1 MPYNS
6 IFIRMTGK
14 KTLLNFLIFFVILCP
29 VSAFAQKSKIMTAP
43 AVPQVKPPY
52 NLKYEVSFS
61 KPHTHLYEVT
71 YTVGNINAATI
82 DLQIPTWTPGSYL
95 QREFAKNIQDFAVR
109 DASNNNLNWEKI
121 DKATWRV
128 TTNDAKEIKAS
139 YRVYAY
145 ELSVRTSHLDS
156 SHAYFN
162 GASVFMYVKG
172 AVEQPLKLKINAP
185 NSWRVTTPLALNPDA
200 DGYFSAPN
208 YDVLVDSPAEIGTH
222 NVIEFDVLGKRHRI
236 AIWGEANY
244 DAETLKRDFTKI
256 IEQGAA
262 IFGGSLPYE
271 HYTFIIHLQPGIGG
285 GLEHLNSTTCQSS
298 PNVFKAAARYQQFL
312 GLISHE
318 YFHLWNVKRIRPK
331 ALGPFDYQAENY
343 TKNLWVSE
351 GITSYYGDQLLLR
364 AGLQKSGM
372 YVGGI
377 GAQLQRYDMTPGR
390 LLQSAEAG
398 SFDAW
403 IKYYRPDENSPNTAM
418 SYYDKGEILGMLFD
432 LETRKATNNSKSLD
446 DVMRLLYE
454 NHALPKPGFSDA
466 ELKAAFEKIAGT
478 DFTDFYAKYVSGTV
492 DIDWNRFLGHAGLQ
506 LTKGYSNDVQGQETP
521 PRGFIGVRLKPGGTG
536 IANVYADTPAYND
549 GLNVN
554 DEIIAVNGQRVDNA
568 GFIEF
573 IAALPI
579 GKPAT
584 FAVFRREKL
593 ISLPVT
599 IARQPPDRYVITAM
613 KEADASQLAIRRS
626 WLAEK

>member
-1 MPYNS
+1 MPDNS
-6 IFIRMTGK
+6 IFICMTGK
-14 KTLLNFLIFFVILCP
+14 KPLLYFLILFVILCP
-29 VSAFAQKSKIMTAP
+29 ISAFAQKSKIITAP
-43 AVPQVKPPY
+43 AVPQVKPTY

-95 QREFAKNIQDFAVR
+95 QREFAKNIQDFAAK
-109 DASNNNLNWEKI
+109 DSSNNNLNWEKL

-128 TTNDAKEIKAS
+128 TTNGAKEIKAS

-162 GASVFMYVKG
+162 GASIFMYVKG
-172 AVEQPLKLKINAP
+172 SVEQPLKLKINAP
-185 NSWRVTTPLALNPDA
+185 NGWRVTSPLALNPDA

-236 AIWGEANY
+236 AIWGEGNY
-244 DAETLKRDFTKI
+244 DAEVLKRDFTKI
-256 IEQGAA
+256 IEAGAA
-262 IFGGSLPYE
+262 IFGGTLPYE
-271 HYTFIIHLQPGIGG
+271 HYTFIVHLQPGIGG

-298 PNVFKAAARYQQFL
+298 PNIFKSPGRYNGFL

-331 ALGPFDYQAENY
+331 ALGPFDYQVENY

-364 AGLQKSGM
+364 AGLTKAGA
-372 YVGGI
+372 YVGAIAGQI
-377 GAQLQRYDMTPGR
+377 QRYEMTPGR
-390 LLQSAEAG
+390 LVQSAEAG

-418 SYYDKGEILGMLFD
+418 SYYDKGEIIGMLFD
-432 LETRKATNNSKSLD
+432 LEIRKATNNSKSLD
-446 DVMRLLYE
+446 DVMRLLYD

-466 ELKAAFEKIAGT
+466 ELKAAFEKVAGI
-478 DFTDFYAKYVSGTV
+478 DFTDFYAKYVSGTAE
-492 DIDWNRFLGHAGLQ
+492 IDWNRFLRHAGLQ
-506 LTKGYSNDVQGQETP
+506 LTKGYNNDVQGQETP
-521 PRGFIGVRLKPGGTG
+521 PRGFVGVRLKPGGTG
-536 IANVYADTPAYND
+536 IANVYADTPAYKD

-554 DEIIAVNGQRVDNA
+554 DEIVAVNGQRVDSA
-568 GFIEF
+568 GFYEF
-573 IAALPI
+573 IASLPV
-579 GKPAT
+579 GQPAT
-584 FAVFRREKL
+584 FTVFRREKL
-593 ISLPVT
+593 ITLPIT
-599 IARQPPDRYVITAM
+599 IAKQPPDRYVITAI
-613 KEADASQLAIRRS
+613 KEADASQLSVRRG
-626 WLAEK
+626 WLSEK